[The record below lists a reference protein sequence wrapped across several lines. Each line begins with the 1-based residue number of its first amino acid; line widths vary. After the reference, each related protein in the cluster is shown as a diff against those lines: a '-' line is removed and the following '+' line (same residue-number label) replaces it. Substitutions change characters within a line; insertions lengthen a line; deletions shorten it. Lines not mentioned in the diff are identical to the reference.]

1 MANCVGATST
11 TYTPH
16 MITDKYMKGMEEMI
30 EHLSIRLEETEG
42 SEHRL
47 YHIMLEA
54 VVNSY
59 EAKLKLKNQDEG

>member
-1 MANCVGATST
+1 
-11 TYTPH
+11 

-42 SEHRL
+42 SEQRL
-47 YHIMLEA
+47 YQVMLEA

-59 EAKLKLKNQDEG
+59 EAKLKLKMQDEAET